1 MPFQRLTKP
10 KIAMGPFG
18 TIAGKLANSSWM
30 MQHIKEQ
37 VEGMKF
43 FFFQFLIQ
51 TTMCTY
57 KSTDTDAQIFYMYTQ
72 QVREDEQDVTSLQ
85 FYPFFLEIQRI

>member
-18 TIAGKLANSSWM
+18 TIAGKLANSSCM

-37 VEGMKF
+37 EEGMNLF
-43 FFFQFLIQ
+43 FFFQLLIQ
-51 TTMCTY
+51 TSMCTY
-57 KSTDTDAQIFYMYTQ
+57 KSTDTDKQIFYIYTQ
-72 QVREDEQDVTSLQ
+72 REKMSKM
-85 FYPFFLEIQRI
+85 